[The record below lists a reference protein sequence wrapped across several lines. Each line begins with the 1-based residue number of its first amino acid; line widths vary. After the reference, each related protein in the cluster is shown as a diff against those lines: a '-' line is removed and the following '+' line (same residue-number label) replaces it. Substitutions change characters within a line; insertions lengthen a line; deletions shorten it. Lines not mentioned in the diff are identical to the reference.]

1 MPTEQIGYVYR
12 TRPWSPLDFR
22 RYAKSSDAADG
33 GELTPKMHYASMM
46 EWQTWKSQTLLPQG
60 VWVQVPFEAP
70 VEFSNFSKRKFSIE
84 QITLN

>member
-1 MPTEQIGYVYR
+1 
-12 TRPWSPLDFR
+12 
-22 RYAKSSDAADG
+22 
-33 GELTPKMHYASMM
+33 MHYASMM

-84 QITLN
+84 IIELITLNQRNKIRQSDGNKELENKYLPSFLIDGVYL